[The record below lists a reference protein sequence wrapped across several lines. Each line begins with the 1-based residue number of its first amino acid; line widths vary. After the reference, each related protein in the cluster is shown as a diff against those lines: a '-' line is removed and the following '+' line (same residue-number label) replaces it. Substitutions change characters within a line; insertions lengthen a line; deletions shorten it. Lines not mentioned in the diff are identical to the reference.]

1 MHTYTYM
8 KPVNKREFWKDRIEK
23 AKNGREHY
31 SVFIS
36 SEPMWMDINRKHR
49 EILDKEIKETD
60 NVIDLGC
67 AYGRSS
73 EMVKGQYTGIDF
85 SPDFIEIARKKY
97 PDKRFVLGSLKKLPF
112 EDKEFDVGFMV
123 SVKAMIISNLGNKE
137 WDIMQK
143 ECERVCKKLLILEY
157 GQGDSGIKNN
167 ADEYEII

>member
-1 MHTYTYM
+1 M
-8 KPVNKREFWKDRIEK
+8 KPVNKLEFWRDRIEY
-23 AKNGREHY
+23 AKKGREHY

-36 SEPMWMDINRKHR
+36 NDSTWKDINAKHR

-73 EMVKGQYTGIDF
+73 EMVKGRYTGIDF

-112 EDKEFDVGFMV
+112 KNKEFDVGFMV
-123 SVKAMIISNLGNKE
+123 SVKAMIISNLGIDE
-137 WDIMQK
+137 WNIMQK

-157 GQGDSGIKNN
+157 GQGDKDITNN
-167 ADEYEII
+167 ADEYEVI